1 MNKEAFTN
9 KTREELIS
17 GAIREFKSVIDFY
30 RMEYSENL
38 ILLFND
44 LGYLLLCRLI
54 HEYGTIKKWKRD
66 NSDFR
71 REGDSLGV
79 KDFSL
84 QSAEEITSYLN
95 KLEYNFR
102 VATEYEDQLAFL
114 KNYKLTIK
122 KNSVMRPILEIVN
135 ELYEL
140 QDRSGGTDLLY
151 DAVQRILELCI
162 NNKAEKSRY
171 ILPDEIIKYL
181 AQILDAERKFTNTDR
196 KVSILDPQYSSG
208 NMLTAASGYFKN
220 SQLYGFESDNSL
232 KISAQILFILA
243 NIDVNTGE
251 ENFLTNRLEK
261 RYDIVL
267 ANPSFTNDPVPEN
280 SNVYEPPLPEELGHI
295 NGKYNLFIVRTLQ
308 ALETEGRSAIIVP
321 DNFLFSSKK
330 ENMEVRKWILNTY
343 LVEAI
348 LSLPQ
353 DTFFTNATVA
363 SSILIISNPMMLGGW
378 KDRMPYL
385 FFYQMKPDNSDG
397 EPGNYDELL
406 YVWNRRNEYYKQWVQ
421 LSERSL
427 LENYNNIK
435 TPEEWDRVYFW
446 FADRKTVKES
456 KWNMLPGFYQPPK
469 RPELEFEAPE
479 ILLHDVIQEQ
489 KELLEALEKL
499 LEEVESL

>member
-1 MNKEAFTN
+1 MNFTEILRREWQSHTTQAIKGRINMNKEAFTN

-295 NGKYNLFIVRTLQ
+295 NGKYNAVFNLLCFPYSLMNAQILMAVEIIHTVIWIQ
-308 ALETEGRSAIIVP
+308 MVFHPVKYESGIGYTVGIGSDNRSEEAAIYKI
-321 DNFLFSSKK
+321 FG
-330 ENMEVRKWILNTY
+330 
-343 LVEAI
+343 
-348 LSLPQ
+348 Q
-353 DTFFTNATVA
+353 
-363 SSILIISNPMMLGGW
+363 LIIAKNHISCFA
-378 KDRMPYL
+378 
-385 FFYQMKPDNSDG
+385 FF
-397 EPGNYDELL
+397 
-406 YVWNRRNEYYKQWVQ
+406 VR
-421 LSERSL
+421 
-427 LENYNNIK
+427 
-435 TPEEWDRVYFW
+435 
-446 FADRKTVKES
+446 
-456 KWNMLPGFYQPPK
+456 
-469 RPELEFEAPE
+469 
-479 ILLHDVIQEQ
+479 HD
-489 KELLEALEKL
+489 
-499 LEEVESL
+499 

>member
-196 KVSILDPQYSSG
+196 KVSILDPQYSS
-208 NMLTAASGYFKN
+208 
-220 SQLYGFESDNSL
+220 
-232 KISAQILFILA
+232 
-243 NIDVNTGE
+243 
-251 ENFLTNRLEK
+251 
-261 RYDIVL
+261 
-267 ANPSFTNDPVPEN
+267 
-280 SNVYEPPLPEELGHI
+280 
-295 NGKYNLFIVRTLQ
+295 
-308 ALETEGRSAIIVP
+308 
-321 DNFLFSSKK
+321 
-330 ENMEVRKWILNTY
+330 
-343 LVEAI
+343 
-348 LSLPQ
+348 
-353 DTFFTNATVA
+353 
-363 SSILIISNPMMLGGW
+363 
-378 KDRMPYL
+378 
-385 FFYQMKPDNSDG
+385 
-397 EPGNYDELL
+397 
-406 YVWNRRNEYYKQWVQ
+406 
-421 LSERSL
+421 
-427 LENYNNIK
+427 
-435 TPEEWDRVYFW
+435 RV
-446 FADRKTVKES
+446 
-456 KWNMLPGFYQPPK
+456 
-469 RPELEFEAPE
+469 
-479 ILLHDVIQEQ
+479 
-489 KELLEALEKL
+489 
-499 LEEVESL
+499 